1 MAKKAP
7 KLTLTLPDYQRMHR
21 VIASVLNSVEA
32 NTPKACLFF
41 AIAGAFLIETF
52 HKRPARPVVGAA
64 FFRINAATGFTMA
77 YGRLAAEDGM
87 GVVSSDEEAFHC
99 WIECDGMV
107 IDLMAPLFHESVRSA
122 GRTES
127 VSRKMFQR
135 PKASMSQSPYE
146 LEKEG
151 DFFLQSDPAL
161 GVHLLKEF
169 MSKLANGDLVKVCEY
184 WYRPLPKSMR
194 STIQMGSDDGSVR
207 EIQLNP
213 VSLVGAW

>member
-1 MAKKAP
+1 
-7 KLTLTLPDYQRMHR
+7 MHR

-32 NTPKACLFF
+32 NTPRACLFF
-41 AIAGAFLIETF
+41 AVAGAFLIETI

-64 FFRINAATGFTMA
+64 FYRINEATGFTMA
-77 YGRLAAEDGM
+77 YGRLESENGM
-87 GVVSSDEEAFHC
+87 GVVSSDEGAFHC
-99 WIECDGMV
+99 WIESDGMV

-127 VSRKMFQR
+127 VVRKMFQR
-135 PKASMSQSPYE
+135 PKVAMAQSPYE

-151 DFFLQSDPAL
+151 DFFLQPDPTL
-161 GVHLLKEF
+161 GVSLLNGF
-169 MSKLANGDLVKVCEY
+169 MIKPANGDLVKVCEY
-184 WYRPLPKSMR
+184 WYRPLPKAMQ

-207 EIQLNP
+207 DIRLNP